1 MKQQFQTSLQM
12 KMIIHRHLKKK
23 LSEPVLQYYSE
34 FIIETLFHLS
44 DTSEKVVLKIM
55 QNIDILKAAG
65 KFPGKGFWKIF

>member
-1 MKQQFQTSLQM
+1 MKHQFQTSLQM
-12 KMIIHRHLKKK
+12 KMIIHR